1 MKKGKRIAAIAAL
14 LALGTL
20 LWAAPRPAE
29 EFDKEAEDY
38 KNYWF
43 ESVQKHKD
51 EKFGQLLLL
60 DDLRA
65 FCNERPQCLLSRVD
79 LATESL
85 KARRTKEGVEAL
97 KAASKILPSV
107 PETEEGKFA
116 KAKYYRLSAEVN
128 LFITPGGKTG
138 AFLAKSDA
146 MSCTKYNELLG
157 AQIYY
162 LQGNYYASNGKYKD
176 AVCAFNSATKH
187 DKNFKLMTSNDL
199 NNIIYCNKKIGAIY
213 GMLILN
219 KIFKDEKFSYFPNL
233 GSISSSG
240 FDFLTDKSK
249 AALVSILDKEY
260 ADTYNKTSAD
270 ELLAVLR
277 KNFSKSPNAEKCI
290 AFIEKFY
297 DDSQTFTEEDL
308 KLIPKS
314 VREFMPLRYM
324 YKMKTSD
331 DIAALREEFEPF
343 FTTIG
348 NFYIRLYEKAE
359 KAGDKK
365 NMAELKEILSKPI
378 HNANGKN
385 RL

>member
-65 FCNERPQCLLSRVD
+65 FCNEHPQCLLSRVD

-128 LFITPGGKTG
+128 LFITPGGNTG
-138 AFLAKSDA
+138 AFLANGDA

-162 LQGNYYASNGKYKD
+162 LLGNYYASAKNYRKALFTFKTALKY
-176 AVCAFNSATKH
+176 
-187 DKNFKLMTSNDL
+187 DKKFELLAENDL
-199 NNIIYCNKKIGAIY
+199 RNIVFCIRKSG
-213 GMLILN
+213 GILEFELLDN
-219 KIFKDEKFSYFPNL
+219 LVSNEYFTYFPNY
-233 GSISSSG
+233 GSIMASG

-365 NMAELKEILSKPI
+365 HMAELKEILSKPI